1 MAYFAFFSL
10 NPPGTFYT
18 ESPDTNQAHLN
29 STYNWNCSI
38 NTIEFA
44 DQFARFREFKGES
57 LKYYNMIVDI

>member
-44 DQFARFREFKGES
+44 DQFARFREF
-57 LKYYNMIVDI
+57 